1 MVCTDMNGL
10 LKRLD
15 IQTYASEDWKLFVDS
30 SRRSLKV
37 CIFTQW
43 KSVRALVPLAHSTTM
58 KEKYEETKVV
68 LENISYYEHN
78 LVIYVDI
85 KMVIFFLGEQS
96 GYTCGIVET
105 K

>member
-1 MVCTDMNGL
+1 MLPRIGNFLLIVPDEVWKCVFLHNGN
-10 LKRLD
+10 
-15 IQTYASEDWKLFVDS
+15 QY
-30 SRRSLKV
+30 
-37 CIFTQW
+37 
-43 KSVRALVPLAHSTTM
+43 ALVPLAHSTTM